1 MNPGRVLQALACVGL
16 GILGGSLVTPQ
27 LVGQPAVPQ
36 LGAPPAAVPGREW
49 QSLAPVVKRVLP
61 GVVLIESQGRA
72 KKTAGEDTD
81 PGFGSGVL
89 IDPSG
94 VILTNNHVVNDLD
107 AVEVTLHDGRKFA
120 TADIRRDPKSDVALV
135 KIESKDPLP
144 VAEFGDSDAMEVGDR
159 VLAVG
164 APFGLLESVTSG
176 IVSAKGRKGLKL
188 NQIEDFIQ
196 TDAAVNSGN
205 SGGALVNMEGKVIGL
220 TAAIKT
226 RTGGFQG
233 IGLAVSS
240 NLARRVGADLL
251 KNGGARRASIG
262 VSVRDLDEAAARKA
276 GYKGIA
282 GAAVVTR
289 VADGSPAAKA
299 GVVPGDVITKV
310 NDVQVRDRQEFAKVV
325 STLPAGQTVDVL
337 LWRGGKYYRGKV
349 KVEEEQRALKPDA
362 GAPLPAPAPLPGAA
376 PGAAATSDALGLAMT
391 DFTAEMGRL
400 RKLPENTKG
409 ATISGVARDSVAE
422 KAGLARGWV
431 VLQVDKAPVTSAL
444 SFEQALR
451 KADPEK
457 GALLSVLK
465 PTGEVEFVV
474 LPVK

>member
-1 MNPGRVLQALACVGL
+1 MNPGRVLQALACIGL
-16 GILGGSLVTPQ
+16 GILGASLVLPQ
-27 LVGQPAVPQ
+27 LTGQPPAA
-36 LGAPPAAVPGREW
+36 APPAAMPGRDW

-61 GVVLIESQGRA
+61 GVVLIESQGRE

-107 AVEVTLHDGRKFA
+107 AVEVTLHDGRKFT
-120 TADIRRDPKSDVALV
+120 TADIRRDPKSDVALI
-135 KIESKDPLP
+135 KIESKEPLP
-144 VAEFGDSDAMEVGDR
+144 VVEFGDSDAMEVGDR

-164 APFGLLESVTSG
+164 APFGLLESVTGG

-188 NQIEDFIQ
+188 NQVEDFIQ

-205 SGGALVNMEGKVIGL
+205 SGGALVNMGGKVIGL

-240 NLARRVGADLL
+240 NLAKRVGADLL
-251 KNGGARRASIG
+251 KNGGARRAAIG
-262 VSVRDLDEAAARKA
+262 VSVRDLDEEAARKA

-299 GVVPGDVITKV
+299 GVLPGDVITKV
-310 NDVQVRDRQEFAKVV
+310 GDQQVRDRQEFAKVV

-337 LWRGGKYYRGKV
+337 LWRGGKFYRGKV
-349 KVEEEQRALKPDA
+349 KVEEEQRAFKPDA
-362 GAPLPAPAPLPGAA
+362 GAPQPAPAPLPGAT
-376 PGAAATSDALGLAMT
+376 PAAATSDALGLAMT
-391 DFTAEMGRL
+391 DFTADMAKL
-400 RKLPENTKG
+400 RKLPEGTKG

-431 VLQVDKAPVTSAL
+431 VLQVDKAPVASAL
-444 SFEQALR
+444 TFEQALR

-457 GALLSVLK
+457 GALLHVLK
-465 PTGEVEFVV
+465 PSGNVDFVV